1 MTPKQRPWLGQ
12 HWDKLMTND
21 LYIFKPNTEFTTKW
35 YNTLLSIMDVKFN
48 NETTIT
54 RYKSLLYNKIKVDMK
69 NLIELKDKL
78 ISNEK
83 CKFTIFPSLEF
94 IEKVAF
100 YKQGGYGNEY
110 SSEIDHS
117 LEY

>member
-1 MTPKQRPWLGQ
+1 M
-12 HWDKLMTND
+12 
-21 LYIFKPNTEFTTKW
+21 
-35 YNTLLSIMDVKFN
+35 
-48 NETTIT
+48 
-54 RYKSLLYNKIKVDMK
+54 DMK